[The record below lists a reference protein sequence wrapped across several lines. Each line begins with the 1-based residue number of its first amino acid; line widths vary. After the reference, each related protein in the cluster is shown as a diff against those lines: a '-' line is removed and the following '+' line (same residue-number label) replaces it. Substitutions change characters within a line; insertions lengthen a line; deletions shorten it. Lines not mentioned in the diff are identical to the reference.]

1 MIEGL
6 ELTEVAGGTRL
17 RLRVRPGAR
26 KNAVVGA
33 HGGALKISVTAP
45 PERGK
50 ANDAVLDLL
59 AKALSLPRGS
69 IEILA
74 GHASPDKVALVP
86 LTAARVAELLGAAP

>member
-6 ELTEVAGGTRL
+6 ELTEVAEGTRL

-26 KNAVVGA
+26 KNAIVGA
-33 HGGALKISVTAP
+33 HGGALKVSVTAP

-50 ANDAVLDLL
+50 ANDAVIDLL
-59 AKALSLPRGS
+59 AEALSLSRGS

-74 GHASPDKVALVP
+74 GHSSPDKIALVP
-86 LTAARVAELLGAAP
+86 LTAARVAELLRTSP